1 MATRKIDTELA
12 LSGEAE
18 FKAAMKGVNSTL
30 AVTKSEMDLV
40 TAEFGKNNNSMAA
53 LTAQSKVLSDQL
65 ETEQQKEALTAGQ
78 LAKVRAAYEAAS
90 ASGQANEKQL
100 KKMEEEL
107 DLLTRQ
113 HNKAAAA
120 VAKTKASIAENTTAL
135 EAARKAETQYV
146 PVTQRLVAAK
156 DNAAKKIKEFAAKTK
171 EAAHHV
177 PVLGEALDV
186 ASAGFKTFSSVAKG
200 ALAVTK
206 ATGKLIVGGTVG
218 ALVAAGGAAV
228 VAAKGFQ
235 QLGKFAVEAAQ
246 AKGDDGK
253 PLYAQYAQLGENLE
267 GLTTAS
273 GAAKAALGSLLLP
286 ALESLSTEGTQFLND
301 FSAAMAETGGDTEKM
316 GAVVGDFLAKG
327 VQQISEKLP
336 QYLKMGGDI
345 ITALGGGIAAN
356 LDTILASAGEILQT
370 FTDGLISAAPGIG
383 TAAVDVVMSL
393 VGFLIEN
400 APELLAAGL
409 DLLNNVITGIT
420 NALPELIPAAVQMI
434 SQLLM
439 ALVQNAPQLVASG
452 LELILA
458 LVQGLIE
465 ALPELIIAAGEAVK
479 ALVQGFE
486 EKAEDIV
493 NIGKNA
499 VEKIKEGIAH
509 AWESLKAWFKSIW
522 DSLFGGLSVDV
533 GVSGTPTG
541 GSGGGGKTA
550 APLRSGLWRV
560 PYDGFPAVLHANEA
574 VLTSSQADKWRTS
587 RGSGGGG
594 GVVVNVYAQTLSEDE
609 VDYLISR
616 VNREFGEAI

>member
-1 MATRKIDTELA
+1 MATRKIDTELS
-12 LSGEAE
+12 LTGEKE
-18 FKAAMKGVNSTL
+18 FNDQMKAVNNSLKT
-30 AVTKSEMDLV
+30 TRSEMAVV
-40 TAEFGKNNNSMAA
+40 TAEFGKNSTKIKA
-53 LTAQSKVLSDQL
+53 LTAEHKILKQTLEDQKAKEKALSDQL
-65 ETEQQKEALTAGQ
+65 KAAEQAYGKNSAQAQKYRQELNQA
-78 LAKVRAAYEAAS
+78 RAAVINTENAL
-90 ASGQANEKQL
+90 QANTKA
-100 KKMEEEL
+100 M
-107 DLLTRQ
+107 LTQ
-113 HNKAAAA
+113 NAAA
-120 VAKTKASIAENTTAL
+120 KA
-135 EAARKAETQYV
+135 
-146 PVTQRLVAAK
+146 
-156 DNAAKKIKEFAAKTK
+156 
-171 EAAHHV
+171 
-177 PVLGEALDV
+177 LG
-186 ASAGFKTFSSVAKG
+186 KTFSAVAKG

-206 ATGKLIVGGTVG
+206 ATGKLIVGGTVGGTVG

-267 GLTTAS
+267 GLKTAS

-327 VQQISEKLP
+327 VQQISAKLP
-336 QYLKMGGDI
+336 QYLKMGGEI
-345 ITALGGGIAAN
+345 LTALGGGIAAN

-370 FTDGLISAAPGIG
+370 LTDGLIAASPGIG

-400 APELLAAGL
+400 APELLTAGL

-499 VEKIKEGIAH
+499 VEKIKQGIAS
-509 AWESLKAWFKSIW
+509 AWESLKAWFKGIW

>member
-1 MATRKIDTELA
+1 MATRKIDTELS
-12 LSGEAE
+12 LTGEKE
-18 FKAAMKGVNSTL
+18 FNDQMKAVNNSLKT
-30 AVTKSEMDLV
+30 TRSEMAVV
-40 TAEFGKNNNSMAA
+40 TAEFGKNSTKIKA
-53 LTAQSKVLSDQL
+53 LTAEHKILKQTLEDQKAKEKALSDQL
-65 ETEQQKEALTAGQ
+65 KAAEQAYGKNSAQAQKYRQELNQA
-78 LAKVRAAYEAAS
+78 RAAVINTENAL
-90 ASGQANEKQL
+90 QANTKA
-100 KKMEEEL
+100 M
-107 DLLTRQ
+107 LTQ
-113 HNKAAAA
+113 NAAA
-120 VAKTKASIAENTTAL
+120 KA
-135 EAARKAETQYV
+135 
-146 PVTQRLVAAK
+146 
-156 DNAAKKIKEFAAKTK
+156 
-171 EAAHHV
+171 
-177 PVLGEALDV
+177 LGT
-186 ASAGFKTFSSVAKG
+186 TFSAVAKG

-246 AKGDDGK
+246 AKGADGK
-253 PLYAQYAQLGENLE
+253 PLYAQYTKLGENLE

-327 VQQISEKLP
+327 VQQISAKLP

-345 ITALGGGIAAN
+345 LTALGGGIAAN

-370 FTDGLISAAPGIG
+370 LTDGLIAASPSIG
-383 TAAVDVVMSL
+383 TAAVDVIMSL

-400 APELLAAGL
+400 APELLTAGL
-409 DLLNNVITGIT
+409 DLLNNVISGIT

-499 VEKIKEGIAH
+499 VEKIKEGIAS
-509 AWESLKAWFKSIW
+509 AWESLKAWFKGIW

>member
-1 MATRKIDTELA
+1 MATRKIDTELS
-12 LSGEAE
+12 LTGEKE
-18 FKAAMKGVNSTL
+18 FNDQMKAVNNSLKT
-30 AVTKSEMDLV
+30 TRSEMAVV
-40 TAEFGKNNNSMAA
+40 TAEFGKNSTKIKA
-53 LTAQSKVLSDQL
+53 LTAEHKILKQTLEDQKAKEKALSDQL
-65 ETEQQKEALTAGQ
+65 KAAEQAYGKNSAQAQKYRQELNQA
-78 LAKVRAAYEAAS
+78 RAAVINTENAL
-90 ASGQANEKQL
+90 QANTKA
-100 KKMEEEL
+100 M
-107 DLLTRQ
+107 LTQ
-113 HNKAAAA
+113 NAAA
-120 VAKTKASIAENTTAL
+120 KA
-135 EAARKAETQYV
+135 
-146 PVTQRLVAAK
+146 
-156 DNAAKKIKEFAAKTK
+156 
-171 EAAHHV
+171 
-177 PVLGEALDV
+177 LG
-186 ASAGFKTFSSVAKG
+186 KTFSAVAKG

-370 FTDGLISAAPGIG
+370 LTDGLISAAPGIG
-383 TAAVDVVMSL
+383 TAAVDVIMSL

-400 APELLAAGL
+400 APELLSAGL

-486 EKAEDIV
+486 EKADDIV

-509 AWESLKAWFKSIW
+509 AWESLKAWFKGIW

>member
-1 MATRKIDTELA
+1 MATRKIDTELS
-12 LSGEAE
+12 LTGEKE
-18 FKAAMKGVNSTL
+18 FNDQMKAVNNSLKT
-30 AVTKSEMDLV
+30 TRSEMAVV
-40 TAEFGKNNNSMAA
+40 TAEFGKNSTKIKA
-53 LTAQSKVLSDQL
+53 LTAEHKILKQTLEDQKAKEKALSDQL
-65 ETEQQKEALTAGQ
+65 KAAEQAYGKNSAQAQKYRQELNQA
-78 LAKVRAAYEAAS
+78 RAAVINTENA
-90 ASGQANEKQL
+90 L
-100 KKMEEEL
+100 KDNTKAM
-107 DLLTRQ
+107 LTQ
-113 HNKAAAA
+113 NAAA
-120 VAKTKASIAENTTAL
+120 KA
-135 EAARKAETQYV
+135 
-146 PVTQRLVAAK
+146 
-156 DNAAKKIKEFAAKTK
+156 
-171 EAAHHV
+171 
-177 PVLGEALDV
+177 LGT
-186 ASAGFKTFSSVAKG
+186 TFSAVAKG

-206 ATGKLIVGGTVG
+206 ATGKLIAGGTVG

-246 AKGDDGK
+246 AKGDDGQ
-253 PLYAQYAQLGENLE
+253 PLYAQYAKLGENLE

-286 ALESLSTEGTQFLND
+286 ALESLSAEGTQFLND
-301 FSAAMAETGGDTEKM
+301 FSSAMAETGGDTAKM

-336 QYLKMGGDI
+336 QYLQMGGEI
-345 ITALGGGIAAN
+345 LTALGGGIAAN

-370 FTDGLISAAPGIG
+370 LTDGLIAASPGIG

-400 APELLAAGL
+400 APELLTAGL

-465 ALPELIIAAGEAVK
+465 AFPELIIAAGEAVN

-486 EKAEDIV
+486 EKAGDIV

-499 VEKIKEGIAH
+499 VENIKRGIAS
-509 AWESLKAWFKSIW
+509 AWESLKAWFKGIW
-522 DSLFGGLSVDV
+522 DSLFGNLHVNV
-533 GVSGTPTG
+533 GVSGSND
-541 GSGGGGKTA
+541 GSTHA
-550 APLRSGLWRV
+550 RTGLWRV
-560 PYDGFPAVLHANEA
+560 PYDDFPAILHQGEA
-574 VLTSSQADKWRTS
+574 VLTAQQADKWRTS

>member
-1 MATRKIDTELA
+1 MATRKIDTELS
-12 LSGEAE
+12 LTGEKE
-18 FKAAMKGVNSTL
+18 FNDQMKAVNNSLKT
-30 AVTKSEMDLV
+30 TRSEMAVV
-40 TAEFGKNNNSMAA
+40 TAEFGKNSTKIKA
-53 LTAQSKVLSDQL
+53 LTAEHKILKQTLEDQKAKEKALSNQL
-65 ETEQQKEALTAGQ
+65 KAAEQAYGKNSAQAQKYRQELNQA
-78 LAKVRAAYEAAS
+78 RAAVINTENAL
-90 ASGQANEKQL
+90 QANTKA
-100 KKMEEEL
+100 M
-107 DLLTRQ
+107 LTQ
-113 HNKAAAA
+113 NAAA
-120 VAKTKASIAENTTAL
+120 KA
-135 EAARKAETQYV
+135 
-146 PVTQRLVAAK
+146 
-156 DNAAKKIKEFAAKTK
+156 
-171 EAAHHV
+171 
-177 PVLGEALDV
+177 LG
-186 ASAGFKTFSSVAKG
+186 KTFSAVAKG

-327 VQQISEKLP
+327 VQQISEKLS

-370 FTDGLISAAPGIG
+370 LTDGLISAAPGIG
-383 TAAVDVVMSL
+383 TAAVDVIMSL

-400 APELLAAGL
+400 APELLSAGL

-486 EKAEDIV
+486 EKADDIV

-509 AWESLKAWFKSIW
+509 AWESLKAWFKGIW

>member
-1 MATRKIDTELA
+1 MATRKIDTELS
-12 LSGEAE
+12 LTGEKE
-18 FKAAMKGVNSTL
+18 FNDQMKAVNNSLKT
-30 AVTKSEMDLV
+30 TRSEMAVV
-40 TAEFGKNNNSMAA
+40 TAEFGKNSTKIKA
-53 LTAQSKVLSDQL
+53 LTAEHKILKQTLEDQKAKEKALSDQL
-65 ETEQQKEALTAGQ
+65 KAAEQAYGKNSAQAQKYRQELNQA
-78 LAKVRAAYEAAS
+78 RAAVINTENAL
-90 ASGQANEKQL
+90 QANTKA
-100 KKMEEEL
+100 M
-107 DLLTRQ
+107 LTQ
-113 HNKAAAA
+113 NAAA
-120 VAKTKASIAENTTAL
+120 KA
-135 EAARKAETQYV
+135 
-146 PVTQRLVAAK
+146 
-156 DNAAKKIKEFAAKTK
+156 
-171 EAAHHV
+171 
-177 PVLGEALDV
+177 LG
-186 ASAGFKTFSSVAKG
+186 KTFSAVAKG
-200 ALAVTK
+200 ALTVTK

-327 VQQISEKLP
+327 VQQISAKLP
-336 QYLKMGGDI
+336 EYLKIGSDI

-356 LDTILASAGEILQT
+356 LDTILASAGQILQT
-370 FTDGLISAAPGIG
+370 LTDGLISAAPDIG
-383 TAAVDVVMSL
+383 AAAVDVVMFLGS
-393 VGFLIEN
+393 FLIEN
-400 APELLAAGL
+400 APELLTAGL

-486 EKAEDIV
+486 EKAGDIV

-499 VEKIKEGIAH
+499 VENIKRGISS
-509 AWESLKAWFKSIW
+509 AWESLKAWFKGIW
-522 DSLFGGLSVDV
+522 DSLFGNLHVNV
-533 GVSGTPTG
+533 GVSGSEDDTTHAR
-541 GSGGGGKTA
+541 T
-550 APLRSGLWRV
+550 GLWRV
-560 PYDGFPAVLHANEA
+560 PYDDFPAILHQGEA
-574 VLTSSQADKWRTS
+574 VLTAQQADKWRTS

>member
-1 MATRKIDTELA
+1 MATRKIDTELS
-12 LSGEAE
+12 LTGEKE
-18 FKAAMKGVNSTL
+18 FNDQMKAVNNSLKT
-30 AVTKSEMDLV
+30 TRSEMAVV
-40 TAEFGKNNNSMAA
+40 TAEFGKNSTKIKA
-53 LTAQSKVLSDQL
+53 LTAEHKILKQTLEDQKAKEKALSDQL
-65 ETEQQKEALTAGQ
+65 KAAEQAYGKNSAQAQKYRQELNQA
-78 LAKVRAAYEAAS
+78 RAAVINTENAL
-90 ASGQANEKQL
+90 QANTKA
-100 KKMEEEL
+100 M
-107 DLLTRQ
+107 LTQ
-113 HNKAAAA
+113 NAAA
-120 VAKTKASIAENTTAL
+120 KA
-135 EAARKAETQYV
+135 
-146 PVTQRLVAAK
+146 
-156 DNAAKKIKEFAAKTK
+156 
-171 EAAHHV
+171 
-177 PVLGEALDV
+177 LG
-186 ASAGFKTFSSVAKG
+186 KTFSAVAKG

-267 GLTTAS
+267 GLMTAS

-345 ITALGGGIAAN
+345 LTALGGGIAAN

-370 FTDGLISAAPGIG
+370 LTDGLISAAPDIG
-383 TAAVDVVMSL
+383 AAAVEVVMFLGS
-393 VGFLIEN
+393 FLIEN
-400 APELLAAGL
+400 APELLTAGL

-499 VEKIKEGIAH
+499 VEKIKQGIAS
-509 AWESLKAWFKSIW
+509 AWESLKAWFKGIW

-587 RGSGGGG
+587 RGGGG

>member
-1 MATRKIDTELA
+1 MATRKIDTELS
-12 LSGEAE
+12 LTGEKE
-18 FKAAMKGVNSTL
+18 FNDQMKAVNNSLKT
-30 AVTKSEMDLV
+30 TRSEMAVV
-40 TAEFGKNNNSMAA
+40 TAEFGKNSTKIKA
-53 LTAQSKVLSDQL
+53 LTAEHKILKQTLEDQKAKEKALSDQL
-65 ETEQQKEALTAGQ
+65 KAAEQAYGKNSAQAQKYRQELNQA
-78 LAKVRAAYEAAS
+78 RAAVINTENAL
-90 ASGQANEKQL
+90 QANTKA
-100 KKMEEEL
+100 M
-107 DLLTRQ
+107 LTQ
-113 HNKAAAA
+113 NAAA
-120 VAKTKASIAENTTAL
+120 KA
-135 EAARKAETQYV
+135 
-146 PVTQRLVAAK
+146 
-156 DNAAKKIKEFAAKTK
+156 
-171 EAAHHV
+171 
-177 PVLGEALDV
+177 LG
-186 ASAGFKTFSSVAKG
+186 KTFSAVAKG

-370 FTDGLISAAPGIG
+370 LTDGLISAAPGIG

-400 APELLAAGL
+400 APELLTAGL

-499 VEKIKEGIAH
+499 VENIKRGISS
-509 AWESLKAWFKSIW
+509 AWESLKAWFKGIW
-522 DSLFGGLSVDV
+522 DSLFGNLHVNV
-533 GVSGTPTG
+533 GVSGSDDGTTHAR
-541 GSGGGGKTA
+541 T
-550 APLRSGLWRV
+550 GLWRV
-560 PYDGFPAVLHANEA
+560 PYDDFPAILHQGEA
-574 VLTSSQADKWRTS
+574 VLTAQQADKWRTS

>member
-1 MATRKIDTELA
+1 MATRKIDTELS
-12 LSGEAE
+12 LTGEKE
-18 FKAAMKGVNSTL
+18 FNDQMKAVNNSLKT
-30 AVTKSEMDLV
+30 TRSEMAVV
-40 TAEFGKNNNSMAA
+40 TAEFGKNSTKIKA
-53 LTAQSKVLSDQL
+53 LTAEHKILKQTLEDQKAKEKALSDQL
-65 ETEQQKEALTAGQ
+65 KAAEQAYGKNSAQAQKYRQELNQA
-78 LAKVRAAYEAAS
+78 RAAVINTENAL
-90 ASGQANEKQL
+90 QANTKA
-100 KKMEEEL
+100 M
-107 DLLTRQ
+107 LTQ
-113 HNKAAAA
+113 NAAA
-120 VAKTKASIAENTTAL
+120 KA
-135 EAARKAETQYV
+135 
-146 PVTQRLVAAK
+146 
-156 DNAAKKIKEFAAKTK
+156 
-171 EAAHHV
+171 
-177 PVLGEALDV
+177 LG
-186 ASAGFKTFSSVAKG
+186 KTFSAVAKG

-336 QYLKMGGDI
+336 QYLQMGGDI
-345 ITALGGGIAAN
+345 LTALGGGIAAN

-370 FTDGLISAAPGIG
+370 LIDGLISAAPDIG
-383 TAAVDVVMSL
+383 AAAVDVVMFLGS
-393 VGFLIEN
+393 FLIEN

-486 EKAEDIV
+486 EKAGDIV

-499 VEKIKEGIAH
+499 VENIKRGISS
-509 AWESLKAWFKSIW
+509 AWESLKAWFKGIW
-522 DSLFGGLSVDV
+522 DSLFGNLHVNV
-533 GVSGTPTG
+533 GVSGSEDDTTHAR
-541 GSGGGGKTA
+541 T
-550 APLRSGLWRV
+550 GLWRV
-560 PYDGFPAVLHANEA
+560 PYDDFPAILHQGEA
-574 VLTSSQADKWRTS
+574 VLTAQQADKWRTS

>member
-1 MATRKIDTELA
+1 MATRKIDTELS
-12 LSGEAE
+12 LTGEKE
-18 FKAAMKGVNSTL
+18 FNDQMKAVNNSLKT
-30 AVTKSEMDLV
+30 TRSEMAVV
-40 TAEFGKNNNSMAA
+40 TAEFGKNSTKIKA
-53 LTAQSKVLSDQL
+53 LTAEHKILKQTLEDQKAKEKALSDQL
-65 ETEQQKEALTAGQ
+65 KAAEQAYGKNSAQAQKYRQELNQA
-78 LAKVRAAYEAAS
+78 RAAVINTENALQDNTKA
-90 ASGQANEKQL
+90 
-100 KKMEEEL
+100 M
-107 DLLTRQ
+107 LTQ
-113 HNKAAAA
+113 NAAA
-120 VAKTKASIAENTTAL
+120 KA
-135 EAARKAETQYV
+135 
-146 PVTQRLVAAK
+146 
-156 DNAAKKIKEFAAKTK
+156 
-171 EAAHHV
+171 
-177 PVLGEALDV
+177 LGT
-186 ASAGFKTFSSVAKG
+186 TFSAVAKG

-206 ATGKLIVGGTVG
+206 ATGKLIAGSTVG

-246 AKGDDGK
+246 AKGDDGQ
-253 PLYAQYAQLGENLE
+253 PLYAQYAQLGENIE

-286 ALESLSTEGTQFLND
+286 ALESLSAEGTQFLND
-301 FSAAMAETGGDTEKM
+301 FSAAMAETGGDTAKM

-336 QYLKMGGDI
+336 QYIQMGGEI
-345 ITALGGGIAAN
+345 LTALGGGIAAN
-356 LDTILASAGEILQT
+356 LDTILASAGQILQT
-370 FTDGLISAAPGIG
+370 LTDGLISAAPEIG
-383 TAAVDVVMSL
+383 AAAVDVVM
-393 VGFLIEN
+393 FLGSFLMEN
-400 APELLAAGL
+400 APQLLTAGL

-486 EKAEDIV
+486 EKAGDIM

-499 VEKIKEGIAH
+499 VENIKQGIAS
-509 AWESLKAWFKSIW
+509 AWESLKAWFKGIW
-522 DSLFGGLSVDV
+522 DSLFGNLHVNV
-533 GVSGTPTG
+533 GVSGSEDELPHART
-541 GSGGGGKTA
+541 
-550 APLRSGLWRV
+550 GLWRV
-560 PYDGFPAVLHANEA
+560 PYDDFPAILHQGEA
-574 VLTSSQADKWRTS
+574 VLTAQQADKWRTS

-609 VDYLISR
+609 VEYLISR

>member
-1 MATRKIDTELA
+1 MATRKIDTELS
-12 LSGEAE
+12 LTGEKE
-18 FKAAMKGVNSTL
+18 FNDQMKAVNNSLKT
-30 AVTKSEMDLV
+30 TRSEMAVV
-40 TAEFGKNNNSMAA
+40 TAEFGKNSTKIKA
-53 LTAQSKVLSDQL
+53 LTAEHKILKQTLEDQKAKEKALSDQL
-65 ETEQQKEALTAGQ
+65 KAAEQAYGKNSAQAQKYRQELNQA
-78 LAKVRAAYEAAS
+78 RAAVINTENAL
-90 ASGQANEKQL
+90 QANTKA
-100 KKMEEEL
+100 M
-107 DLLTRQ
+107 LTQ
-113 HNKAAAA
+113 NAAA
-120 VAKTKASIAENTTAL
+120 KA
-135 EAARKAETQYV
+135 
-146 PVTQRLVAAK
+146 
-156 DNAAKKIKEFAAKTK
+156 
-171 EAAHHV
+171 
-177 PVLGEALDV
+177 LG
-186 ASAGFKTFSSVAKG
+186 KTFSAVAKG

-370 FTDGLISAAPGIG
+370 LIDGLISAAPDIG
-383 TAAVDVVMSL
+383 AAAVDVVMFLGS
-393 VGFLIEN
+393 FLIEN
-400 APELLAAGL
+400 APELLTAGL

-420 NALPELIPAAVQMI
+420 NALPDLIPAAVQMI

-499 VEKIKEGIAH
+499 VENIKRGISS
-509 AWESLKAWFKSIW
+509 AWESLKAWFKGIW
-522 DSLFGGLSVDV
+522 DSLFGNLHVNV
-533 GVSGTPTG
+533 GVSGSEDDTTHAR
-541 GSGGGGKTA
+541 T
-550 APLRSGLWRV
+550 GLWRV
-560 PYDGFPAVLHANEA
+560 PYDDFPAILHQGEA
-574 VLTSSQADKWRTS
+574 VLTAQQADKWRTS

>member
-1 MATRKIDTELA
+1 MATRKIDTELS
-12 LSGEAE
+12 LTGEKE
-18 FKAAMKGVNSTL
+18 FNDQMKAVNNSLKT
-30 AVTKSEMDLV
+30 TRSEMAVV
-40 TAEFGKNNNSMAA
+40 TAEFGKNSTKIKA
-53 LTAQSKVLSDQL
+53 LTAEHKILKQTLEDQKAKEKALSDQL
-65 ETEQQKEALTAGQ
+65 KAAEQAYGKNSAQAQKYRQELNQA
-78 LAKVRAAYEAAS
+78 RAAVINTENAL
-90 ASGQANEKQL
+90 QANTKA
-100 KKMEEEL
+100 M
-107 DLLTRQ
+107 LTQ
-113 HNKAAAA
+113 NAAA
-120 VAKTKASIAENTTAL
+120 KA
-135 EAARKAETQYV
+135 
-146 PVTQRLVAAK
+146 
-156 DNAAKKIKEFAAKTK
+156 
-171 EAAHHV
+171 
-177 PVLGEALDV
+177 LG
-186 ASAGFKTFSSVAKG
+186 KTFSAVAKG
-200 ALAVTK
+200 ALTVTK
-206 ATGKLIVGGTVG
+206 ATGKLIAGGTVG

-267 GLTTAS
+267 GLKTAS

-345 ITALGGGIAAN
+345 LTALGGGIAAN

-370 FTDGLISAAPGIG
+370 LIDGLISAAPDIG
-383 TAAVDVVMSL
+383 VAAVDVVMSL
-393 VGFLIEN
+393 GSFLIEN
-400 APELLAAGL
+400 APELLTAGL

-509 AWESLKAWFKSIW
+509 AWESLKAWFKGIW
-522 DSLFGGLSVDV
+522 DNLFGGLSVDV